1 VSNLEKKKKNPG
13 SCMMYMPKGGTL
25 GKGEQ
30 KAKIDLIPLPSPPI
44 REEVIV
50 LGKVILSTDPS

>member
-1 VSNLEKKKKNPG
+1 
-13 SCMMYMPKGGTL
+13 MMYMPKGGGTL

-30 KAKIDLIPLPSPPI
+30 KGEIDLIPLPSLPS

-50 LGKVILSTDPS
+50 LGEVILSTDPS